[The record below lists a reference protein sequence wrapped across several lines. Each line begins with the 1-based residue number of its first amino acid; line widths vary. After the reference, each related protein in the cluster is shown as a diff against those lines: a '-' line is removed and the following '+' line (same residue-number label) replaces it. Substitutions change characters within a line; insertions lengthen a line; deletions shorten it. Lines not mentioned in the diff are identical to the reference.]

1 MISKKKSNGAAAI
14 LNRKALEKFGKERG
28 IEKLVVLPS
37 SVHEMI
43 LLPYEEEMD
52 MWEMSEMV
60 KQVNFSE
67 VEPTERLTDRAY
79 LVTL

>member
-1 MISKKKSNGAAAI
+1 
-14 LNRKALEKFGKERG
+14 
-28 IEKLVVLPS
+28 
-37 SVHEMI
+37 
-43 LLPYEEEMD
+43 MD